1 MAPQS
6 AITRFGL
13 PSLALLSFLSAPA
26 QEQGAAQSRLLAV
39 ASDAGRVIVMPGGSS
54 TLQGTMVDG
63 VNVSIGVEGEF
74 RVYRAVLRGETH
86 VAHVALDGPPQHMA
100 FDPAQ
105 ARFREVTSSLLVELD
120 DHSRLNEVV
129 EAIGGISGKSYEQLG
144 FAIVQLPE
152 AANPGEA
159 AQALQGHAAVNNV
172 QVQLSRPLDIPL

>member
-6 AITRFGL
+6 AITRLGL
-13 PSLALLSFLSAPA
+13 PSLALLSLLSAPA

-39 ASDAGRVIVMPGGSS
+39 ASDAGRVIVMPGGLASM
-54 TLQGTMVDG
+54 QGTMVDG
-63 VNVSIGVEGEF
+63 VNVSVGVEGEF
-74 RVYRAVLRGETH
+74 RVYRAVYRGETH
-86 VAHVALDGPPQHMA
+86 VAHVALEGPPRHLA

-120 DHSRLNEVV
+120 DYSRLDEVV
-129 EAIGGISGKSYEQLG
+129 ESVRAVSGKSYEQLG

-152 AANPGEA
+152 TANPGEA

-172 QVQLSRPLDIPL
+172 QVQLSRPLNVPL